1 MATTVDWSGEGSDAV
16 RIAELSRSAGVPVPT
31 IKYYLREGLVPPGE
45 RTSPNQAQYD
55 EGHVRRLK
63 LVRALIDV
71 GGLSVAAA
79 RSVLGKMDSP
89 GLDVLHSLGKAQYA
103 ITAPRERVEDEAWEL
118 ATEQVDKLVEQRDW
132 QIRADNPA
140 RQTLAEVMATLRR
153 LGHEDYLAVLDDYA
167 TAAEQLANAEIDMIL
182 HRTDVDS
189 MAEAVIIWTL
199 LGDALLAA
207 LRRLTQEHAAATK
220 LSGGAKTVTAPK
232 TGKAKVAATKAKT
245 AKSA

>member
-1 MATTVDWSGEGSDAV
+1 M
-16 RIAELSRSAGVPVPT
+16 RIAELSRSTGVPVPT

-55 EGHVRRLK
+55 ENHVRRLK

-79 RSVLGKMDSP
+79 RGVLDKMDSP
-89 GLDVLHSLGKAQYA
+89 GLDVLHSLGRAQHA
-103 ITAPRERVEDEAWEL
+103 ITAPRERVEDEAWDA
-118 ATEQVDKLVEQRDW
+118 ATDQVDRLIEERHW

-153 LGHEDYLAVLDDYA
+153 LGHEDYLTALDDYA
-167 TAAEQLANAEIDMIL
+167 SAAEQLANAEIDMIL
-182 HRTDVDS
+182 HRTDADS

-207 LRRLTQEHAAATK
+207 LRRLTQENAAANRLGNGTK
-220 LSGGAKTVTAPK
+220 PNGAKSGGRARN
-232 TGKAKVAATKAKT
+232 GATKG
-245 AKSA
+245 KSARSA

>member
-1 MATTVDWSGEGSDAV
+1 M
-16 RIAELSRSAGVPVPT
+16 RIAELSRSTGVPVPT

-79 RSVLGKMDSP
+79 RSVLDKMDSP
-89 GLDVLHSLGKAQYA
+89 GLDVLHSLGKAQHA

-118 ATEQVDKLVEQRDW
+118 ATEEVDRLVERRDW
-132 QIRADNPA
+132 QVRADNPA

-167 TAAEQLANAEIDMIL
+167 SAAEQLANAEIDMIL
-182 HRTDVDS
+182 HRTDSDS

-207 LRRLTQEHAAATK
+207 LRRLAQEHAAATK
-220 LSGGAKTVTAPK
+220 LNAGTKTVGAKTAGTKTAGGS
-232 TGKAKVAATKAKT
+232 TSGKAKVGAARAKA
-245 AKSA
+245 ARSA

>member
-1 MATTVDWSGEGSDAV
+1 M
-16 RIAELSRSAGVPVPT
+16 RIAELSRSTGVPVPT
-31 IKYYLREGLVPPGE
+31 IKYYLREGLIPPGE

-79 RSVLGKMDSP
+79 RSVLDKMDSP
-89 GLDVLHSLGKAQYA
+89 GLDVLHSLGKAQHA

-118 ATEQVDKLVEQRDW
+118 ATEEVDKLVERRDW
-132 QIRADNPA
+132 RVRADNPA

-167 TAAEQLANAEIDMIL
+167 SAAEQLANAEIDMIL
-182 HRTDVDS
+182 HRTDSDS

-220 LSGGAKTVTAPK
+220 LNVGTKTAGGSASGKP
-232 TGKAKVAATKAKT
+232 KVAATRAKA
-245 AKSA
+245 ARSA